1 MRILLATDCYIFQTG
16 GITNVVLTLE
26 NGLRKI
32 GQEVKVFALSNSF
45 RSYRDGDRYFIRSL
59 PFPDYPEHRVTLSAH
74 DPFLKELA
82 EWKPD
87 VVHIHT
93 EFTAGWLAK
102 RIAQRSGAPV
112 IMTTHTDFE
121 YFIFGRFRNA
131 PVVKKLAGII
141 GKRVYR
147 EAVTV
152 IVPSEKA
159 RAFPHLAAVADK
171 VKVISNGIALER
183 YRKAVSSDERNALF
197 RQAGFMDHGYTLV
210 MVTRLSKEK
219 NVIEILSYLTGLLQ
233 VLPEVQLLIVGDG
246 PDRKRLE
253 SFCSRNRLDRH
264 VHFAGRIPPEDVY
277 RYYDMGELFVSA
289 STFELH
295 SMSYLEAMACGL
307 PLVCREDP
315 SLMGVLQNGDNG
327 FIYRN
332 EQEFIAGVCE
342 ILEDRSLR
350 EQMGS
355 RSLHRAEMFS
365 DQLFVEKT
373 LGLYHS
379 VCRQNDSKVT
389 IQPSLHDKFS
399 HAKRGGKAPTGANL
413 E

>member
-16 GITNVVLTLE
+16 GITNVVLALE
-26 NGLRKI
+26 NGLRKA
-32 GQEVKVFALSNSF
+32 GQEVKVFALSDSF

-59 PFPDYPEHRVTLSAH
+59 PFPDYPEHRFTLSAH
-74 DPFLKELA
+74 DPFLEELIG
-82 EWKPD
+82 WKPD

-102 RIAQRSGAPV
+102 IIARRSGAPV

-131 PVVKKLAGII
+131 PVVKKLSGII
-141 GKRVYR
+141 GKRVYK
-147 EAVTV
+147 EAVSV

-159 RAFPHLAAVADK
+159 RAFPHLLTVADK
-171 VKVISNGIALER
+171 VKVMPNGISLER
-183 YRKAVSSDERNALF
+183 YQKPVSSDEMDALF
-197 RQAGFMDHGYTLV
+197 RQTGFMNHGYTLV

-219 NVIEILSYLTGLLQ
+219 NVIEILNFLPGLLQ
-233 VLPEVQLLIVGDG
+233 ALPEVQLLIVGDG

-253 SFCSRNRLDRH
+253 SFCSRNHLSRH
-264 VHFAGRIPPEDVY
+264 VHFTGRIPPEDVY
-277 RYYDMGELFVSA
+277 RYYDMGDLFVSA

-307 PLVCREDP
+307 PLVCREDA
-315 SLMGVLQNGDNG
+315 SLLGVLEDGNNG

-332 EQEFIAGVCE
+332 EQEFITGVSE
-342 ILEDRSLR
+342 ILKDRRLR
-350 EQMGS
+350 EQMGRQS
-355 RSLHRAEMFS
+355 RHRAEMFS
-365 DQLFVEKT
+365 DQLFVERT
-373 LGLYHS
+373 CALY
-379 VCRQNDSKVT
+379 DT
-389 IQPSLHDKFS
+389 IISAGKPS
-399 HAKRGGKAPTGANL
+399 